1 VPTWTSAA
9 ITVTPGQA
17 LTLSVD
23 VKALGLSSAP
33 QVQIAYLGAA
43 GQLLSKVTALT
54 TPLTTSGAFVNLQ
67 RTLVVPANV
76 TSLRIV
82 LAGFAPTDTRTAG
95 SVTFDNVGLFAD

>member
-1 VPTWTSAA
+1 MPTWTSAA
-9 ITVTPGQA
+9 IAVTPGEL
-17 LTLSVD
+17 LTLSID
-23 VKALGLSSAP
+23 VKAINLSSAP
-33 QVQIAYLGAA
+33 QVNIVYLGAA

-54 TPLTTSGAFVNLQ
+54 APLTTDGTYVNLQ

-95 SVTFDNVGLFAD
+95 SVTFDNVGLFSE